1 MYGCLINQDELRDDN
16 DCELSSVDLPPPSK
30 RPKIQ
35 KSLPLLTDKRMAKL
49 TEQLQKKRDYF
60 LNKRLKIYW
69 EDENQWFAGTVVEC
83 FIDKEEARIV
93 RSNVSRF
100 LYQFVV

>member
-16 DCELSSVDLPPPSK
+16 DCKLSSVDLPPPSK

-49 TEQLQKKRDYF
+49 TGQLQKHRDDF
-60 LNKRLKIYW
+60 LNKRFNIYW
-69 EDENQWFAGTVVEC
+69 DVENQWFAGTVVEC
-83 FIDKEEARIV
+83 FIDKEEVRIF
-93 RSNVSRF
+93 RSNVS
-100 LYQFVV
+100 